1 MEEEMCFLDSCT
13 INSIVREMKY
23 FQTLIRRI
31 GNILTITGRDTNIV
45 GSRQATIVLPM
56 GT

>member
-1 MEEEMCFLDSCT
+1 MCFLDSCT